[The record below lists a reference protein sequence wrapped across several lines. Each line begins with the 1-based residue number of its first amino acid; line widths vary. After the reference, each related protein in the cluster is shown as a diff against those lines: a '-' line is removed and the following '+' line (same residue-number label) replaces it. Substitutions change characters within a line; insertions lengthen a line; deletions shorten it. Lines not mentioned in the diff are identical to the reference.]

1 MKKESRLKKP
11 ITEQQI
17 AFADRLRNKRLES
30 QLSLQEVAEKIGIS
44 KVTLSR
50 YETLDITNIPSDKI
64 EELARVYKTTPA
76 YLMGW
81 STEINLK
88 ADTERKI
95 VIPSAQNIRPI
106 ELTKLPIIGKI
117 AAGRPILAQENIEGY
132 ANMADGIH
140 ADFCLQVQGDS
151 MINARI
157 YDGDIVFIKQ
167 QPEVE
172 DGEIAAVLID
182 DSATLKRFY
191 HNDGTVT
198 LMPENPKYKPIV
210 CTKDN
215 CTEFKI
221 LGKAVAFQSMVR

>member
-1 MKKESRLKKP
+1 MEENDNLRQNFKNNLNRIFDSKETTQR
-11 ITEQQI
+11 
-17 AFADRLRNKRLES
+17 
-30 QLSLQEVAEKIGIS
+30 
-44 KVTLSR
+44 
-50 YETLDITNIPSDKI
+50 
-64 EELARVYKTTPA
+64 ELAEY
-76 YLMGW
+76 MGVSAATVNDW
-81 STEINLK
+81 LK
-88 ADTERKI
+88 GKKLPRMDKFDKLCTYFNIKRTDLLSIKLSNQPT
-95 VIPSAQNIRPI
+95 IPSASNIRPI

-117 AAGRPILAQENIEGY
+117 AAGKPILAQESIEGY

-157 YDGDIVFIKQ
+157 YNGDIVFIKQ

-191 HNDGTVT
+191 HNNSTVT
-198 LMPENPKYKPIV
+198 LMPENPKYKPII

>member
-1 MKKESRLKKP
+1 MTIGDKLKK
-11 ITEQQI
+11 
-17 AFADRLRNKRLES
+17 LRFDSGKT
-30 QLSLQEVAEKIGIS
+30 QEEVGKIVNIS
-44 KVTLSR
+44 KQTLYK
-50 YETLDITNIPSDKI
+50 YENNIITNIPSDKI
-64 EELARVYKTTPA
+64 EKLAEVYSVSPA

-81 STEINLK
+81 ITESNLK
-88 ADTERKI
+88 GDTDNI
-95 VIPSAQNIRPI
+95 IPSASNIRPI

-117 AAGRPILAQENIEGY
+117 AAGKPILAQESIEGY

-157 YDGDIVFIKQ
+157 YNGDIVFIKQ

-191 HNDGTVT
+191 HNDSTVT
-198 LMPENPKYKPIV
+198 LMPENPKYKPII